1 MSCVPKNE
9 LLSKILPLTNNDV
22 RRATEYLATI
32 EDAEFSKWYKDI
44 TGKEFDTTEMTTSN
58 VNAVIAFN
66 NRNVINTQDYIQ
78 KIRTS
83 RTGLFGDDVA
93 KEDHAI
99 NTLVSFML
107 NYF

>member
-1 MSCVPKNE
+1 
-9 LLSKILPLTNNDV
+9 
-22 RRATEYLATI
+22 
-32 EDAEFSKWYKDI
+32 
-44 TGKEFDTTEMTTSN
+44 MTTSN

-99 NTLVSFML
+99 NILSTML
-107 NYF
+107 IKAEGAINKKVAESKKIKKKKIKNELLNG